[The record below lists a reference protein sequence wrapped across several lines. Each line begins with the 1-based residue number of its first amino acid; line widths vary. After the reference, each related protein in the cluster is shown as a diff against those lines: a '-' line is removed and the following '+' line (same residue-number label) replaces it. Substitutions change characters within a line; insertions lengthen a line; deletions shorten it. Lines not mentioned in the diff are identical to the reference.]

1 MLMEREYNEPA
12 VAKTRRSLPCQPQRP
27 SLPERPSRL
36 SQEEYTHRPA
46 SWTSKRWAI
55 LRFSSSA
62 VARGAVCQ
70 SVPTFRLGW
79 VASGSHAFGM
89 SLRA

>member
-55 LRFSSSA
+55 LRFLHLRSLAAQCVSQFQLSVSA
-62 VARGAVCQ
+62 
-70 SVPTFRLGW
+70 
-79 VASGSHAFGM
+79 
-89 SLRA
+89 